1 MTDQP
6 LRDAALD
13 YHRQSPP
20 GKLAV
25 VATKP
30 LNNQRDLSL
39 A

>member
-1 MTDQP
+1 VADR
-6 LRDAALD
+6 RDEEALD
-13 YHRQSPP
+13 YHRRPTF

-30 LNNQRDLSL
+30 LATQRDLSL